1 MAGVDQ
7 DVGNV
12 SKKANGSSIFQTKI
26 WKSTSLIFEKIWG
39 IKGNYGRK
47 IIIFVA
53 KSMEII

>member
-26 WKSTSLIFEKIWG
+26 WKSTLLIFEKIWG
-39 IKGNYGRK
+39 IKGNYWT
-47 IIIFVA
+47 
-53 KSMEII
+53 